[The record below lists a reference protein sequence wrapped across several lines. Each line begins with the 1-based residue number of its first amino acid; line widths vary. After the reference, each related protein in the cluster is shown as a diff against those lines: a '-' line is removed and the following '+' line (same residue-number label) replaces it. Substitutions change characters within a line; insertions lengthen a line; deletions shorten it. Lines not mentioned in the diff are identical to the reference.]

1 MSMHLHPDRLFPAEA
16 AALAI
21 ARRLFAE
28 VEKLPVISPH
38 GHTDP
43 SWFARNE
50 NFTDAADLF
59 VVPDHYLLR
68 MFHSQGLSYDDFG
81 IARLPGAG
89 QVGAKSTLT
98 DRSVNRPKNRREI
111 WHQFC
116 ANYHLFAATPSKIW
130 IDHSLSMF
138 FGINQPLSEETADE
152 TYEVINSKLQSPDMR
167 PLAILDASNVEII
180 ATTEYALDPLEH
192 HRALADK
199 GLLTRIR
206 TTYRPDDVTDPDNP
220 AFTQNLEAL
229 GGLTGENTAIWSGLI
244 KAHGARRDFFRN
256 FGATATDHG
265 VPTAMTC
272 DLSGPE
278 KQHLLDGALQGN
290 LDPSQAEQFRGQM
303 LTEMA
308 ALSAE
313 DGMTMQIHAGS
324 HRGHDAALLATYG
337 RDKGADI
344 PQRGEFTNALKP
356 LLNRHGNSANFNLIL
371 FTLDETTYARE
382 LAPLAGYWRTVKI
395 GPPWWFHD
403 SSAGIRRY
411 FDQIVETAG
420 IYNLAGF
427 NDDTR
432 ALLSIPARHD
442 VWRRETCR
450 FLAEKVAE
458 RVLDE
463 DEALRIARHLCYT
476 AACQAYSL

>member
-1 MSMHLHPDRLFPAEA
+1 MSTHLHPDRLFPADA
-16 AALAI
+16 AGLAI

-28 VEKLPVISPH
+28 VKDLPIISPH

-43 SWFARNE
+43 AWFASNE

-68 MFHSQGLSYDDFG
+68 MFRSQGLSYDDFG
-81 IARLPGAG
+81 IAKLAGAEPDNASPPEV
-89 QVGAKSTLT
+89 QPA
-98 DRSVNRPKNRREI
+98 DRREI
-111 WHQFC
+111 WRRFC

-138 FGINQPLSEETADE
+138 FGINQPLSVEIADE
-152 TYEVINSKLQSPDMR
+152 TYDEINQKLSAPDMR
-167 PLAILDASNVEII
+167 PMAILDASNVEII
-180 ATTEYALDPLEH
+180 ATTEYALDPLDH
-192 HRALADK
+192 HQALAKK
-199 GLLTRIR
+199 GLLSRIR
-206 TTYRPDDVTDPDNP
+206 TTYRPDDVSDPDNP
-220 AFTQNLEAL
+220 AFTQNLETF
-229 GGLTGENTAIWSGLI
+229 GGLTGENTSIWAGMI
-244 KAHGARRDFFRN
+244 KAHAARRAFFRQY
-256 FGATATDHG
+256 GATATDHG
-265 VPTAMTC
+265 VPSAVTC
-272 DLSGPE
+272 DLSSAE
-278 KQHLLDGALQGN
+278 KQKLLDGALQGK
-290 LDPSQAEQFRGQM
+290 LAPAEAEQFRGQM

-324 HRGHDAALLATYG
+324 SRNHDKTLLATYG

-344 PQRGEFTNALKP
+344 PQKGEFTNALKP
-356 LLNRHGNSANFNLIL
+356 LLNLYGTSTNFNLIL

-382 LAPLAGYWRTVKI
+382 LAPLAGYWPTVKI

-411 FDQIVETAG
+411 FDQTIETAG
-420 IYNLAGF
+420 VYNLAGF

-463 DEALRIARHLCYT
+463 DQALKIGHHLCY
-476 AACQAYSL
+476 AAAKEAYSL